1 DLRGGDLDNQG
12 GLISARGP
20 LSIER
25 LNVLDN
31 RQGGEISSQ
40 QGFELLA
47 RRIDNGQQGRIISA
61 GKLRL
66 DADALGNAGA
76 GLLSGWQ
83 GLTVTGGSLD
93 NSAGGTLSSK
103 DGELAISL
111 GGALENH
118 GQGALVSKGAQ
129 RIDAA
134 SLDNAQGI
142 VSGESDVTLSIVG
155 KLDNGQGGLVSAQR
169 ALSFE
174 RDDTL
179 LNNAGGRINGGSLL
193 LKGASLDNS
202 DGQLISQGRL
212 DAILGGALV
221 NTGAAR
227 LASGGDLLLRSASVD
242 NRGGKLVSQG
252 LLEITTGSLDN
263 SASGTLAS
271 QADMSLRL
279 GGGALRNQQDGLI
292 FSQAG
297 ALEVQAGSL
306 DNRQGTLQAQGDN
319 RLRIG

>member
-1 DLRGGDLDNQG
+1 
-12 GLISARGP
+12 
-20 LSIER
+20 
-25 LNVLDN
+25 
-31 RQGGEISSQ
+31 QGGEISSQ

-111 GGALENH
+111 GGALDNH

-142 VSGESDVTLSIVG
+142 VSGESDVTLSIAG

-202 DGQLISQGRL
+202 DG
-212 DAILGGALV
+212 
-221 NTGAAR
+221 
-227 LASGGDLLLRSASVD
+227 
-242 NRGGKLVSQG
+242 
-252 LLEITTGSLDN
+252 
-263 SASGTLAS
+263 
-271 QADMSLRL
+271 
-279 GGGALRNQQDGLI
+279 
-292 FSQAG
+292 
-297 ALEVQAGSL
+297 
-306 DNRQGTLQAQGDN
+306 
-319 RLRIG
+319 

>member
-1 DLRGGDLDNQG
+1 
-12 GLISARGP
+12 
-20 LSIER
+20 
-25 LNVLDN
+25 
-31 RQGGEISSQ
+31 
-40 QGFELLA
+40 
-47 RRIDNGQQGRIISA
+47 GRIISA

-111 GGALENH
+111 GGALDNH

-142 VSGESDVTLSIVG
+142 VSGESDVTLSIAG

-221 NTGAAR
+221 NAGAAR

-297 ALEVQAGSL
+297 ALEV
-306 DNRQGTLQAQGDN
+306 
-319 RLRIG
+319 

>member
-1 DLRGGDLDNQG
+1 GDLDNQG

-142 VSGESDVTLSIVG
+142 VSGESDVTLSIAG

-227 LASGGDLLLRSASVD
+227 LASGGDLLLRS
-242 NRGGKLVSQG
+242 
-252 LLEITTGSLDN
+252 
-263 SASGTLAS
+263 
-271 QADMSLRL
+271 
-279 GGGALRNQQDGLI
+279 
-292 FSQAG
+292 
-297 ALEVQAGSL
+297 
-306 DNRQGTLQAQGDN
+306 
-319 RLRIG
+319 

>member
-1 DLRGGDLDNQG
+1 ALSGKQSLRLSAANLDNRGGLLTSDGELELTAGRVDSADGGEISARGDLRLTVERLVQRQGRLVGERGVSLDLRGGDLDNQG

-212 DAILGGALV
+212 DAI
-221 NTGAAR
+221 
-227 LASGGDLLLRSASVD
+227 
-242 NRGGKLVSQG
+242 
-252 LLEITTGSLDN
+252 
-263 SASGTLAS
+263 
-271 QADMSLRL
+271 
-279 GGGALRNQQDGLI
+279 
-292 FSQAG
+292 
-297 ALEVQAGSL
+297 
-306 DNRQGTLQAQGDN
+306 
-319 RLRIG
+319 